1 MRPPLSTTPP
11 SLQLRLQAR
20 PESARLLR
28 QRLALWLDELDA
40 TNKEIFELSL
50 ASTEAFANAVEHPHE
65 PTDDMIEVDGT
76 ITDRTLTIT
85 VCDHGSWRPQR
96 QLANRGLGL
105 PLIRKL
111 MATVEIHTEPK
122 QTMISMQRTLARKP
136 LH

>member
-1 MRPPLSTTPP
+1 MRPPPATTPP

-20 PESARLLR
+20 PESAHLLR

-40 TNKEIFELSL
+40 TNDEIFELSL
-50 ASTEAFANAVEHPHE
+50 ASTEAFANAVEHPHA
-65 PTDDMIEVDGT
+65 PTDELIEVDGE
-76 ITDRTLTIT
+76 ITDRTITIT

-96 QLANRGLGL
+96 QRANRGLGL

-111 MATVEIHTEPK
+111 MATVEIDTEPK
-122 QTMISMQRTLARKP
+122 QTTIRMQLTLARKP